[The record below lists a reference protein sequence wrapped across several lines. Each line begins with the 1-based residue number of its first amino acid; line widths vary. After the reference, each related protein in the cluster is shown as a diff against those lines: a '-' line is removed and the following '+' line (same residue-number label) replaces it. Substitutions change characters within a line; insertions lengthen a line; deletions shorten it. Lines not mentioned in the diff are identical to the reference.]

1 MIRFYPQHY
10 SFKMNP
16 NTFTM
21 KSLRT
26 PPIIPCGPPQKSY
39 IFCNLIARIVALSL
53 AAAALIH
60 GSPASALLAQ
70 YQTAVTNQPGLISYY
85 TFDQDTAEDVYG
97 ANNGTLIGTPGFA
110 AGAGGLGKAVLL
122 SGTNWVNLGVVGDF
136 AFTNDDTGSVEA
148 WVKAANLTGAG
159 CIFANRD
166 GYSRWDV
173 HMEQNKLGI
182 GMWNGSAYFPTVPI
196 PNASTNW
203 HHLVAVFEG
212 GMFTVYWDGVLA
224 GSVFRILG
232 FTDFTKSTQI
242 GSVSPYFFNSENW
255 IGQIDEV
262 AIYADALTPEA
273 VQAHYNAFFE
283 GNPPVITKQ
292 PQGGS
297 YLVGA
302 TVTLSVA
309 ASGPGLTY
317 QWYKGAGALAG
328 EATNT
333 LSFASLSAG
342 DAGTYTV
349 QISNTTA
356 VVTSSN
362 AVITLAA
369 LPAQIVSY
377 QTAVSNETSLI
388 SYYTFDRQTPQDVYG
403 PNQGTMAGT
412 AGWDVG
418 IGGGSARGLKLD
430 GSGHVDLGSV
440 PAFNFASGVGTVEGW
455 FRADWTSLGYNA
467 CLVGNRNNTPTVWSL
482 HLNAAKTGPIAYNNP
497 TSITYSYPAGAGT
510 NWHHFAAVFTNST
523 CSFYVDGNLLSPPNA
538 TLPLGTGTPTTVQI
552 GESWNSSSNFRGW
565 VGMLDEIAFYSAALP
580 AAKIQAHYNSFVAGV
595 PPQITSQPQD
605 AYGLSGQVGQ
615 LSVGA
620 SGAQL
625 VYQWYKNGSPIP
637 GATSAVI
644 GPLVLTPANSGKY
657 YVTVTNISGSVTS
670 VVATVEVNNNM
681 AAYQATVLA
690 ANNLISYY
698 TFDASDAHDSMNA
711 HPGTVANVVSYGTG
725 PGGVTNVSLVL
736 DGTGHID
743 LGLVPDF
750 DFSDGT
756 GTVEGWV
763 QANWVNPAPYDPCFF
778 ANRDGGSVWSVHM
791 SRWKVETGNFSSGYQ
806 ALPIPGAGGWH
817 HYAIVF
823 NAGTVLMYW
832 DGKPLGSFFQSIN
845 SFLAK
850 TTQIG
855 SSAPGTTAEG
865 WLGNLDEVAFYS
877 DALGADSI
885 WNHYLAMTGP
895 PPSLSYSLLGTQL
908 TLSWP
913 TNVAGYTLE
922 SAGDLPATTWT
933 PVGGVVNNQVTVD
946 VSVGIQFF
954 RLKL

>member
-1 MIRFYPQHY
+1 
-10 SFKMNP
+10 MNP
-16 NTFTM
+16 NNRTM
-21 KSLRT
+21 NTHYPLAVDLCKASRKRCTLR
-26 PPIIPCGPPQKSY
+26 
-39 IFCNLIARIVALSL
+39 NLIARTVALSL
-53 AAAALIH
+53 GVAALIC
-60 GSPASALLAQ
+60 GSPARALLAQ
-70 YQTAVTNQPGLISYY
+70 YQTTVTNEASLISYY
-85 TFDQDTAEDVYG
+85 TFDQNDAADVYG
-97 ANNGTLIGTPGFA
+97 GNNGTLIGAPAFA
-110 AGAGGLGKAVLL
+110 AGAGGFGQAVLL
-122 SGTNWVNLGVVGDF
+122 NGTNRVNLGVVGSF
-136 AFTNDDTGSVEA
+136 AFTNSDPGMGSVEA
-148 WVKAANLTGAG
+148 WVKAGSLVGNG
-159 CIFANRD
+159 CIVANRD
-166 GYSRWDV
+166 GYSRWQV
-173 HMEQNKLGI
+173 NMTQNKLAI
-182 GMWNGSAYFPTVPI
+182 GSWNGGSFLTIAI

-203 HHLVAVFEG
+203 HHIVAVYDNNNL
-212 GMFTVYWDGVLA
+212 TVYWDGAAV
-224 GSVFRILG
+224 GTIYQPLG

-242 GSVSPYFFNSENW
+242 GSPSPYGDALESW

-262 AIYADALTPEA
+262 AIYSDALTPEA

-292 PQGGS
+292 PQGGD
-297 YLVGA
+297 YLEGA
-302 TVTLSVA
+302 AVTLSVT

-317 QWYKGAGALAG
+317 QWYKGAGALTG
-328 EATNT
+328 KTTNT

-349 QISNTTA
+349 QVSNTTA
-356 VVTSSN
+356 VAISSN
-362 AVITLAA
+362 AVIALAA
-369 LPAQIVSY
+369 LPTQIVSY

-388 SYYTFDRQTPQDVYG
+388 SYYTFDRQIPQDVFG

-482 HLNAAKTGPIAYNNP
+482 HLNAAKTGPLAYNNP
-497 TSITYSYPAGAGT
+497 TTITYSYPAGAGT
-510 NWHHFAAVFTNST
+510 IWHHFAAVFTNET

-552 GESWNSSSNFRGW
+552 GESWNSSSTFRGW

-595 PPQITSQPQD
+595 PPQITSEPQD
-605 AYGLSGQVGQ
+605 VYVLSGQVGQ
-615 LSVGA
+615 LAVGA

-625 VYQWYKNGSPIP
+625 AYQWYKDGVAIP
-637 GATSAVI
+637 GATTAIV
-644 GPLVLTPANSGKY
+644 GPLTLTVANSGKY
-657 YVTVTNISGSVTS
+657 QVIVTNISGSVTS
-670 VVATVEVNNNM
+670 EVATVQVDKNIVS
-681 AAYQATVLA
+681 YQATVRA
-690 ANNLISYY
+690 AASLISYY
-698 TFDASDAHDSMNA
+698 TFDAGDAQDSMNA
-711 HPGTVANVVSYGTG
+711 HPGTVANVVAYGTG
-725 PGGVTNVSLVL
+725 PGGVTNASLVL

-743 LGLVPDF
+743 LGAVADF
-750 DFSDGT
+750 DFTDGT

-763 QANWVNPAPYDPCFF
+763 QADWVNPAPYDPCIF
-778 ANRDGGSVWSVHM
+778 ADRDGGSVWSVHM
-791 SRWKVETGNFSSGYQ
+791 SRWKIETGNFSSGYQ
-806 ALPIPGAGGWH
+806 ALSIPGASGWH
-817 HYAIVF
+817 YYAIVF
-823 NAGTVLMYW
+823 NAGTVSMYW
-832 DGKPLGSFFQSIN
+832 DGKPIGSFFQSIN

-877 DALGADSI
+877 DALDTGTI
-885 WNHYLAMTGP
+885 WNHYLAMVGP
-895 PPSLSYSLLGTQL
+895 PPSLSYSLVGSQL

-922 SAGDLPATTWT
+922 SAASLPTGSWT
-933 PVGGVVNNQVTVD
+933 PVGGVVNNQVTID
-946 VSVGIQFF
+946 ASSGTSFF
-954 RLKL
+954 RLKE